1 MLKRNAQ
8 GQGILPR
15 RAQLELL
22 ALQVAIDRRQIDS
35 NCGRNSVLSESIAFD
50 MGFYWVHPVLRLEG
64 SEPILWDF
72 SVHVNI
78 FLHVGKKKLLHFR
91 KTFDRVLLTN
101 GRNRPG
107 TAMGVDAGRY
117 PPETCRWFKMT
128 ICLPR

>member
-8 GQGILPR
+8 GYGILPR

-22 ALQVAIDRRQIDS
+22 ALQVAIDRRQIDT
-35 NCGRNSVLSESIAFD
+35 NRGRNSVHSESIAFD
-50 MGFYWVHPVLRLEG
+50 MGFYWVH

-107 TAMGVDAGRY
+107 TAMGVAAGRY

>member
-50 MGFYWVHPVLRLEG
+50 MGFYWVHPVLLLEG

-78 FLHVGKKKLLHFR
+78 FLQVYQ
-91 KTFDRVLLTN
+91 KTLAFPQNL
-101 GRNRPG
+101 
-107 TAMGVDAGRY
+107 
-117 PPETCRWFKMT
+117 
-128 ICLPR
+128 

>member
-1 MLKRNAQ
+1 M
-8 GQGILPR
+8 
-15 RAQLELL
+15 
-22 ALQVAIDRRQIDS
+22 AIDRRQIDS
-35 NCGRNSVLSESIAFD
+35 NRGRNRVHSEPIAFD
-50 MGFYWVHPVLRLEG
+50 MGFDWVH

-78 FLHVGKKKLLHFR
+78 FLHVYQKLLHLR
-91 KTFDRVLLTN
+91 KTFGRVRLTN

-107 TAMGVDAGRY
+107 TAMGVAAGRY